1 MAYLGGPIGP
11 RRRRGIY
18 LHDPPPGYH
27 PPRPRLSL
35 KNRQRQARQEQV
47 LMRVARLQWDR
58 LLSLNIYVAAMHAI
72 AHSNGAGAHI
82 VAFPRRRFVQAFTS
96 RLRVRTCMK

>member
-1 MAYLGGPIGP
+1 MVYLGGTIGP

-35 KNRQRQARQEQV
+35 KDRQRQARQEWV
-47 LMRVARLQWDR
+47 LMSVATVVLV
-58 LLSLNIYVAAMHAI
+58 LTAAAVLVIISLII
-72 AHSNGAGAHI
+72 ATHS
-82 VAFPRRRFVQAFTS
+82 
-96 RLRVRTCMK
+96 

>member
-1 MAYLGGPIGP
+1 MVYLGGPIGP

-35 KNRQRQARQEQV
+35 KDQQRQARQEWV
-47 LMRVARLQWDR
+47 LMRAATVVLVLTAAAF
-58 LLSLNIYVAAMHAI
+58 LLIISLII
-72 AHSNGAGAHI
+72 ATHS
-82 VAFPRRRFVQAFTS
+82 
-96 RLRVRTCMK
+96 

>member
-27 PPRPRLSL
+27 PPRPRLPL
-35 KNRQRQARQEQV
+35 KDRQRQARQERV
-47 LMRVARLQWDR
+47 LMRAATVVLVLTAAAVLVIV
-58 LLSLNIYVAAMHAI
+58 SLII
-72 AHSNGAGAHI
+72 ATHS
-82 VAFPRRRFVQAFTS
+82 
-96 RLRVRTCMK
+96 

>member
-1 MAYLGGPIGP
+1 MVYLEGPIGP

-35 KNRQRQARQEQV
+35 KDQQRQARQEQV
-47 LMRVARLQWDR
+47 LIRVASVVPVLTAAGV
-58 LLSLNIYVAAMHAI
+58 LVIISLTI
-72 AHSNGAGAHI
+72 ATHS
-82 VAFPRRRFVQAFTS
+82 
-96 RLRVRTCMK
+96 

>member
-1 MAYLGGPIGP
+1 MVYLGGPINPRSP

-35 KNRQRQARQEQV
+35 KDQQWQARQERV
-47 LMRVARLQWDR
+47 LIRVAVVVLV
-58 LLSLNIYVAAMHAI
+58 LTAAAVPVIISLII
-72 AHSNGAGAHI
+72 TTHS
-82 VAFPRRRFVQAFTS
+82 
-96 RLRVRTCMK
+96 